1 MKRIILNVKTPKC
14 GASSEALR
22 SALAVAIGA
31 DEDLVGANLSIVPP
45 DVKQIIQKAARTIK
59 ETWDAG
65 TLPWIGNERV
75 CADEKADIVIEEIEE
90 VTKKAV
96 AIIEEQ
102 AKAMTVWLPK
112 VKKALG
118 KGADL
123 VELPVVENFRITVTH
138 KVVDPSKAGRGLPK
152 DATEAQIAEA
162 QGKAAGYESVIDHL
176 ITLAGKVGPGKKGSE
191 AALRL
196 KEDMATATKLGA
208 VNSDTIKKLNT
219 LVTVVLAAGKGG
231 TKQKAARAALVTGL
245 AESQTKVEI
254 PTADAKKEPTKN
266 KTAPKV
272 KRVRK
277 VAELLSK
284 PADGSK
290 PAKKKALELV

>member
-1 MKRIILNVKTPKC
+1 
-14 GASSEALR
+14 
-22 SALAVAIGA
+22 
-31 DEDLVGANLSIVPP
+31 
-45 DVKQIIQKAARTIK
+45 
-59 ETWDAG
+59 
-65 TLPWIGNERV
+65 V

-112 VKKALG
+112 VKTALG

-123 VELPVVENFRITVTH
+123 VELPVVENFKITVTH
-138 KVVDPSKAGRGLPK
+138 NVCDPSKAGRGLPK
-152 DATEAQIAEA
+152 NATEAQIAEA

-208 VNSDTIKKLNT
+208 VNPDTIKKLNALT
-219 LVTVVLAAGKGG
+219 TSLLAAGKGG
-231 TKQKAARAALVTGL
+231 TKQKAAQAALVTGI
-245 AESQTKVEI
+245 AESQPKVVVPSEAGK
-254 PTADAKKEPTKN
+254 TPTKTAS

-272 KRVRK
+272 KKVRK
-277 VAELLSK
+277 VAELLGK
-284 PADGSK
+284 PTVGSK
-290 PAKKKALELV
+290 PAKTKALELV